1 MEENDFVKFGDFLKK
16 ARVDKGLTLEGISDE
31 IKISIKYLKALEDS
45 DIELFP
51 NEVLAVGFLRTYS
64 EYLDINVWYI
74 SSLFKE
80 YKKRL
85 NDSYIGIK
93 TENKNISSNFESEG
107 NVQGKSIDISML
119 NSTIMIKMLMI
130 LVSLV
135 VLIFFIFNFN
145 EINAYLKK
153 IFKTSHVVRKN
164 PEVHEVPFDKE
175 TFWNVL
181 LADGDFLS
189 LIYGNTILKYKVS
202 FKNDDLVITDKLSN
216 SQDIFKLG
224 KSREIDFN
232 DNIKVK
238 MIYENYSRESIKKA
252 HVSLESFILNVEYVS
267 EASLSNRFEILN
279 WEFEVNGPRSRVV
292 SEYPTLYSSQNIVN
306 IDLMIHFLNDT
317 FLRYVDENNL
327 SGKSLFMSKD
337 NTLNLNFKK
346 SLILF
351 LSRLSDVNITL
362 QGKDITSILKGWYE
376 KEIMALQFFWLKTPV
391 GFDLKVSE
399 VY

>member
-16 ARVDKGLTLEGISDE
+16 ARVEKGLTLEVISDD
-31 IKISIKYLKALEDS
+31 IKISVKYLKALEDS
-45 DIELFP
+45 NIELFP

-64 EYLDINVWYI
+64 EYLDVDVWYI

-80 YKKRL
+80 YKRRL

-93 TENKNISSNFESEG
+93 PENKNVGSNFASEG
-107 NVQGKSIDISML
+107 KLANKSIDVSKI
-119 NSTIMIKMLMI
+119 NSARMIKILVV

-145 EINAYLKK
+145 EINTYLKK
-153 IFKTSHVVRKN
+153 IFKSNHVARKS
-164 PEVHEVPFDKE
+164 PEVHEIPFDKE
-175 TFWNVL
+175 SFWNAS

-189 LIYGNTILKYKVS
+189 LIYGDTILKYRVS
-202 FKNDDLVITDKLSN
+202 FKNDDLVITDELSN
-216 SQDIFKLG
+216 SRDVFKLG
-224 KSREIDFN
+224 KAREIDFN
-232 DNIKVK
+232 DNIRVK
-238 MIYENYSRESIKKA
+238 MIYENYSRDRLKKA

-267 EASLSNRFEILN
+267 ETSLSNRFEILD
-279 WEFEVNGPRSRVV
+279 WGFAVNGPKSRMV

-306 IDLMIHFLNDT
+306 IDLMIRFLNDT
-317 FLRYVDENNL
+317 FLRYADENNL
-327 SGKSLFMSKD
+327 SGKSLLVSK
-337 NTLNLNFKK
+337 NNSLNLSFRK

-351 LSRLSDVNITL
+351 LSRLSDVNIAL
-362 QGKDITSILKGWYE
+362 QGKDITSILKGYE
-376 KEIMALQFFWLKTPV
+376 KELMAVQFFWLKTPV